1 MTKQETE
8 NYIKIGVAIIAVI
21 VILAILGKLGKGV
34 DSFLE
39 SVGLKKSEEE
49 KKTLKDI
56 KQEEKKLENIQ
67 PASGA
72 GWEPSDFN
80 VTAPVQ
86 SIKNLSDWVNTQRNM
101 RVAVTMNRWKP
112 KYFAGNAKKIK
123 ESVGYVYDTP
133 SQGLSA
139 IKDFTTKNGVA
150 HLINDFKLI
159 YSLDMLSFLKDK
171 YSNTEEQR
179 QAYEQILSYINSL
192 PVGVISTT
200 TKRVIK

>member
-8 NYIKIGVAIIAVI
+8 NYIKIGLAIIAVI

-39 SVGLKKSEEE
+39 SVGLKKTEEE
-49 KKTLKDI
+49 KKTDKDI
-56 KQEEKKLENIQ
+56 QKEEGKLDNPQ

-72 GWEPSDFN
+72 GWQPSDFN

-86 SIKNLSDWVNTQRNM
+86 SIKNLSDWINTQRTM
-101 RVAVTMNRWKP
+101 RKAVTMNKWKP
-112 KYFAGNAKKIK
+112 KTFAGNAKKIYD
-123 ESVGYVYDTP
+123 SVGVISDKP
-133 SQGLSA
+133 NQGLSA

-150 HLINDFKLI
+150 HLVNDFRLI
-159 YSLDMLSFLKDK
+159 YDRDMLSWLKDK
-171 YSNTEEQR
+171 YDTENQKKV
-179 QAYEQILSYINSL
+179 YEEILSYINNL

-200 TKRVIK
+200 TKRVIQ